1 MPAESRESV
10 RTGMRKIERS
20 EWWLS
25 WSAIAITLLLTAGIA
40 SFALPMLHHDD
51 EESTAMQ
58 LAVRGLLGLVLLFD
72 VYAVYQQVQIHK
84 IRRRLLEREELFKL
98 ISENAVD
105 MIAVVDADG
114 RRIYNSPSYERILG
128 YTADYLRDTSPLEQ
142 IHPDDLPL
150 VLKAAKEAQHSGV
163 GRRIEYRMRRKDGEW
178 LFLESTASAVRNA
191 DGAVEKL
198 VIVNRD
204 ISERRQL
211 EEQLRQSQKMD
222 AIGRLSG
229 GVAHDF
235 NNLLGVIIGY
245 TEVLQ
250 DHIKEGDSLRVCVD
264 QVLEAGKRA
273 ASLTRQ
279 LLAFS
284 RQQVLEPKVLILNA
298 VVSDMEKMLR
308 RMIGEDVELTTKLDP
323 QLGKVRADQGQIEQ
337 VIMNLAVNAR
347 DAMPEGG
354 KLSIKTSNTEMDEAF
369 VKHYAYPVQPGAYI
383 LLTVSDTGT
392 GMDNVT
398 RQRIFEPFF
407 TTKEKGK
414 GTGLGLSMVY
424 GVVKQSG
431 GYIDVD
437 SIVGKGTTFNI
448 YLPRINQNENVDT
461 TQINSPAVLQGKETI
476 LLVEDEKNL
485 RTLTRNLLEL
495 YGYSVLDAENGADAL
510 TISRQTTTT
519 IHLLLTDIVMPEI
532 GGRALAQKLS
542 NERPDMKVVYMS
554 GYTGQTIGGQAV
566 LNPGAFFLQKP
577 FTRENLA
584 RKIREALEISDGA
597 SVVPFDSK
605 VGEIGSS
612 KE

>member
-72 VYAVYQQVQIHK
+72 VYAVYQQVQIHR
-84 IRRRLLEREELFKL
+84 IRRRLLEREEMFKL

-128 YTADYLRDTSPLEQ
+128 YTADYLEDSSPLEQ

-150 VLKAAKEAQHSGV
+150 VLKAAKEAQNTGV
-163 GRRIEYRMRRKDGEW
+163 GRRIEYRMRRQDGEW

-354 KLSIKTSNTEMDEAF
+354 KLSIETSNTEMDEAF

-392 GMDNVT
+392 GMDNAT

-448 YLPRINQNENVDT
+448 YLPRINQNENVDIA
-461 TQINSPAVLQGKETI
+461 QINSPAVLQGKETI

-495 YGYSVLDAENGADAL
+495 YGYSVLDAENGSDAL
-510 TISRQTTTT
+510 TISRQTRST

-542 NERPDMKVVYMS
+542 KERPDMKVVYMS

-584 RKIREALEISDGA
+584 RKIREALEVSDGA
-597 SVVPFDSK
+597 SVV
-605 VGEIGSS
+605 
-612 KE
+612 